1 MRDAARR
8 AGTALVKQSYPE
20 FHSLQEPLT
29 LALTPTLT
37 LTRYALSEGRF
48 LPASCDGSRGGQVR
62 PEERDEEA
70 ERLAGPQPSDGSDG

>member
-1 MRDAARR
+1 MIVTR
-8 AGTALVKQSYPE
+8 TLTLTLTST
-20 FHSLQEPLT
+20 LTLILT
-29 LALTPTLT
+29 LALTLTLT